1 MTQYRSILLIGI
13 SMMHLALPIK
23 AIATEDRQC
32 LQQAQTQ
39 QAMNSCQNLDF
50 EQADAELNRV
60 YRQIQQLYQDDPIFL
75 AKLKQS
81 QRMWIKQRDADLAL
95 RFPAEDTAFSYGSA
109 YPVCYAAVATDLTTQ
124 RIGFLKQWISGI
136 EEGDICS
143 GSVKTPAQITEALK
157 PQQ

>member
-1 MTQYRSILLIGI
+1 MKHHRFIILIGI
-13 SMMHLALPIK
+13 FHLGFPLQSS
-23 AIATEDRQC
+23 ATEDVQC

-39 QAMNSCQNLDF
+39 LAMNSCQHLEF
-50 EQADAELNRV
+50 AQADAELNRV

-81 QRMWIKQRDADLAL
+81 QRMWINQRDADLAL

-124 RIGFLKQWISGI
+124 RISFLKQWISGS